1 MHLTLK
7 IAVNKFLIFL
17 FIGELINHVLKG
29 LRLMWNIK
37 NYFKTIELTEPSQ
50 LDALFHRKTFN
61 DR

>member
-37 NYFKTIELTEPSQ
+37 NYFKTIELTSIEKVSM
-50 LDALFHRKTFN
+50 TVSVFN
-61 DR
+61 